1 MKTKVILLLSVII
14 TFCSSCEEENTGI
27 KYCSCL
33 NIDGQTDRYTFPVQP
48 GSIEWK
54 GLKSHREMVDACQI
68 PKNILKRMCTVGLID
83 TYLDYPL
90 LFTIFAFNNTNEGLQ
105 QIKTEFNGFP
115 ELLKRDDCATLFLQK
130 YKLIDPTSVKHMS
143 DSVEIG
149 FFMQRIRFFELT
161 LGFEPLRNKFTQS
174 ECKTIIEVGLK
185 NLEKKEANNY
195 GSFSLITNI
204 YLLAKILELEQDHSF
219 LEYQKKN
226 PHIGLF
232 LKGNLI
238 YFNYKKEH
246 LPIKNICQEYLKRT
260 I

>member
-14 TFCSSCEEENTGI
+14 TFCSSCEEENIGT
-27 KYCSCL
+27 KCCSCL
-33 NIDGQTDRYTFPVQP
+33 NTEGQTDKYIYPVQP

-54 GLKSHREMVDACQI
+54 ELKSHQEMVDACQI
-68 PKNILKRMCTVGLID
+68 PKNILKQMSTVGLID

-105 QIKTEFNGFP
+105 QIITEFNGFP

-130 YKLIDPTSVKHMS
+130 YKLINPISVKHMS
-143 DSVEIG
+143 DSIEMG

-174 ECKTIIEVGLK
+174 ERKTIIEVGLK

-246 LPIKNICQEYLKRT
+246 LPIKDICQEYLKK
-260 I
+260 